1 MKYRLTNQGY
11 GSLMTPAPELVT
23 KELLIE
29 IPAEEAEGCTLKLTS
44 DAEDSPYYAR
54 ITDGMCLFPRRA
66 LKGYISLS
74 VISEKRTL
82 MCTPLIA
89 IEAEE
94 GVVVIP
100 DARDILMRLA
110 RVERDISDSIDAR
123 RALEAKYKSL
133 EDRLSR
139 LFDGYNF

>member
-23 KELLIE
+23 EELLIE

-54 ITDGMCLFPRRA
+54 ITDGTCLFPKRA
-66 LKGYISLS
+66 LKGYVGLS
-74 VISEKRTL
+74 VISDKRTS

-94 GVVVIP
+94 GVVVVP
-100 DARDILMRLA
+100 DARDILTRLA

-139 LFDGYNF
+139 LFDGYDF